1 MLPGHGSGWS
11 LGGEKKFLQADYDE
25 FIDSL
30 KEAAYKMSFEFK
42 VCASSARGR
51 NEKDARHELL
61 CLSPYLGISAIFL
74 HNQRGEMIVKAAF
87 GGSIDRA
94 KEKLSRLNLNVAQRE
109 LSIQRENRPIK
120 LRKLPHCPRVRLHH
134 KLGSAINH

>member
-1 MLPGHGSGWS
+1 MASIQQCVTWPWIGAGL

-51 NEKDARHELL
+51 NEKDSRHELL
-61 CLSPYLGISAIFL
+61 CLSPYLGISAMIFL
-74 HNQRGEMIVKAAF
+74 YNQHGR
-87 GGSIDRA
+87 
-94 KEKLSRLNLNVAQRE
+94 
-109 LSIQRENRPIK
+109 
-120 LRKLPHCPRVRLHH
+120 
-134 KLGSAINH
+134 